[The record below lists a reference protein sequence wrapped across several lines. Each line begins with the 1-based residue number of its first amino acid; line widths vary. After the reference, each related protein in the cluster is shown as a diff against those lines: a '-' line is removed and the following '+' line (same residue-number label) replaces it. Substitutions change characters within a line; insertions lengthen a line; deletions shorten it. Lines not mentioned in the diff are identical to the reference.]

1 VNAPVIHFY
10 PGLSQ
15 PPSPAPRPCLRF
27 SWALVNGPPTF
38 NAATRGLAL
47 TPVEGVHLAVSP
59 DAQAWQQLP
68 DGHWLG
74 VATPPEYD
82 PLVFLRDNPCPGIRV
97 ILGDR
102 QVWTLPRVNPML
114 LSCLDL
120 PTQDR
125 LIPAPP
131 AAGPGALRPRLQFET
146 LPLPRYLPLAE
157 RARALVDHC
166 WQGVVNGDQRLVL
179 DDADLREFL
188 AAVVA
193 VNYDL
198 TLEEMAALGLFAAAT
213 DGSAVLAVICWAE
226 ALAAL
231 TAGLPQFAA
240 AAAATIPPASP
251 APGSSAASAS
261 VAQPAATVPDPGVTA
276 ASEVPSH
283 G

>member
-1 VNAPVIHFY
+1 MNAPVIHFY

-15 PPSPAPRPCLRF
+15 PPSPPPRPCLRF

-38 NAATRGLAL
+38 NAAARGLAL

-59 DAQAWQQLP
+59 TAQAWQQLP
-68 DGHWLG
+68 NGHWLG

-131 AAGPGALRPRLQFET
+131 GPAGALRPRLQFET
-146 LPLPRYLPLAE
+146 LPLPRYLALAE
-157 RARALVDHC
+157 RARTLVDHC

-188 AAVVA
+188 AGVVA

-213 DGSAVLAVICWAE
+213 DGPAVLAVICWEE

-240 AAAATIPPASP
+240 AATPAPASS
-251 APGSSAASAS
+251 GIGERHAASHAPVTE
-261 VAQPAATVPDPGVTA
+261 VAT
-276 ASEVPSH
+276 H

>member
-1 VNAPVIHFY
+1 
-10 PGLSQ
+10 
-15 PPSPAPRPCLRF
+15 LRF

-38 NAATRGLAL
+38 NAASRGLAL

-157 RARALVDHC
+157 RARTLVDHC

-198 TLEEMAALGLFAAAT
+198 TLEEMAALGLFAATT
-213 DGSAVLAVICWAE
+213 DGPAVLAVICWAE